1 MLRSLTA
8 LGLLIALT
16 TYADAGRVPSSK
28 AGRTNNPGADGD
40 ITVPYLTNGRSTLGV
55 AQGVSAI
62 IAPSPSL
69 GGVHGDVQ
77 RPVFN
82 LIFYGAQKS
91 PGADFNFATQRQPNQ
106 LRPGR

>member
-16 TYADAGRVPSSK
+16 ATADAGRVPSSK
-28 AGRTNNPGADGD
+28 ADRTNNYGAPGD

-55 AQGVSAI
+55 SQGVSAV
-62 IAPSPSL
+62 IAPSPGL
-69 GGVHGDVQ
+69 GGLHGDVQ

-82 LIFYGAQKS
+82 LIFYGSQKS
-91 PGADFNFATQRQPNQ
+91 PGADFNFATQRPPNQ